1 MPQPKRPPGRNL
13 KPTQNEK
20 ATLPCWLRWLLSE
33 LHITL
38 RQALVGTLITIFVT
52 VVLPYLPY
60 DSLGDGPEAN
70 KVKYYQL

>member
-1 MPQPKRPPGRNL
+1 MPN
-13 KPTQNEK
+13 KPRRSRQHPHATENEK

-60 DSLGDGPEAN
+60 GSLGDGPEAN